1 MAQSAGDRHDLSRHL
16 YITFPETALKS
27 IGTHLFVVSAGKQAA
42 PKPRFERV
50 LARDLGLQETWFRD
64 AIFDNPELVIAPCRE
79 AGRVTADETWLPW
92 RIESNFGSGPID
104 VLLVSSY
111 GRIGIV
117 ETKLSYN
124 PQKRRE
130 VVAQVLDYAL
140 SLQDTDREDL
150 PELPASP
157 HAPDESDLV
166 DALQSGKF
174 LLVVAGDA
182 LDPRALRLSQALLA
196 RHLTN
201 EWDLAMIDLNVYREI
216 GADTLLVVP
225 ELLGT
230 VQADVRQV
238 VRVKVEGENPK
249 AKVVVE
255 HLSESDS
262 PAVQSRGSLLVSID
276 AFLEEAGRAAPHIL
290 PEIERI
296 VRAFEAVRSA
306 APGRIRLELKVGSM
320 NLYRV
325 GREGGQ
331 QRFLTIKT
339 DGRMFVLFSYL
350 RGAGHDEVADR
361 LLALSTP
368 FTVAPNQRRAY
379 TVVKAANVEALVG
392 FASQA
397 AGLMTQSA

>member
-1 MAQSAGDRHDLSRHL
+1 M
-16 YITFPETALKS
+16 KS
-27 IGTHLFVVSAGKQAA
+27 IGTHLFAVNAGKQAS

-140 SLQDTDREDL
+140 SLQDADREDL

-157 HAPDESDLV
+157 HAPDESDLA

-174 LLVVAGDA
+174 LLVIAGDA

-201 EWDLAMIDLNVYREI
+201 EWDLAMIDLNVYREV
-216 GADTLLVVP
+216 GTKELLMVP
-225 ELLGT
+225 ELLGN

-238 VRVKVEGENPK
+238 VRVKVEGENPR
-249 AKVVVE
+249 ARIVVE
-255 HLSESDS
+255 HVSESTAS
-262 PAVQSRGSLLVSID
+262 TERSANLVSVD
-276 AFLEEAGRAAPHIL
+276 AFLAEVAQKAPLRMQKIKA
-290 PEIERI
+290 IMD
-296 VRAFEAVRSA
+296 AFVQQSA
-306 APGRIRLELKVGSM
+306 ASSGVIHFELKIGSA
-320 NLYRV
+320 NLYWVAPTGMR
-325 GREGGQ
+325 R
-331 QRFLTIKT
+331 RFLSIKT
-339 DGRMFVLFSYL
+339 DGRLYVVFRYVEDAG
-350 RGAGHDEVADR
+350 GAELAHR
-361 LLALSTP
+361 LAALGSPWLSTSASGHRGEISIDDAP
-368 FTVAPNQRRAY
+368 IEAVTSFVAKACGMFRAIGP
-379 TVVKAANVEALVG
+379 A
-392 FASQA
+392 
-397 AGLMTQSA
+397 

>member
-1 MAQSAGDRHDLSRHL
+1 M
-16 YITFPETALKS
+16 KS
-27 IGTHLFVVSAGKQAA
+27 IGSQLFAVSAGKQAA
-42 PKPRFERV
+42 PTPRFERV
-50 LARDLGLQETWFRD
+50 LARDLGLQENWFRD
-64 AIFDNPELVIAPCRE
+64 AIFDNPRLVIAPCQE
-79 AGRVTADETWLPW
+79 AGRVPTDEVWLPW
-92 RIESNFGSGPID
+92 RIEVNFGSGPID

-140 SLQDTDREDL
+140 SLQDADRDDL
-150 PELPASP
+150 PELPLSP
-157 HAPDESDLV
+157 YAPDESDLM
-166 DALQSGKF
+166 DALQAGKF
-174 LLVVAGDA
+174 LLIIAGDA

-201 EWDLAMIDLNVYREI
+201 EWDLAMIDLNVYREVDA
-216 GADTLLVVP
+216 GSLLVVP

-255 HLSESDS
+255 HLSEGDGVSTH
-262 PAVQSRGSLLVSID
+262 SRGGLASVD
-276 AFLEEAGRAAPHIL
+276 AFLEEAGRTAPQIAT
-290 PEIERI
+290 EIERL
-296 VRAFEAVRSA
+296 VRSFEAACSR
-306 APGRIRLELKVGSM
+306 APGRVRMELKVGSM

-325 GREGGQ
+325 GGEGGQ

-339 DGRMFVLFSYL
+339 DGRVFVLFSYL
-350 RGAGHDEVADR
+350 RGAGHDEIADS
-361 LLALSTP
+361 LLASCKP
-368 FTVAPNQRRAY
+368 FTVATNKRRAY
-379 TVVKAANVEALVG
+379 TLVKKANVEKLVD
-392 FASQA
+392 FTSLA
-397 AGLMTQSA
+397 ATVMTGD

>member
-1 MAQSAGDRHDLSRHL
+1 M
-16 YITFPETALKS
+16 KS
-27 IGTHLFVVSAGKQAA
+27 IGTHLFAVNAGKQAA
-42 PKPRFERV
+42 PAPRFERV

-79 AGRVTADETWLPW
+79 AGRVTADEMWLPW

-157 HAPDESDLV
+157 HAPDESDLA

-174 LLVVAGDA
+174 LLVIAGDA

-216 GADTLLVVP
+216 GASSLLVVP

-230 VQADVRQV
+230 VQAEVRQV
-238 VRVKVEGENPK
+238 VRVKIEGQNPK
-249 AKVVVE
+249 ARVEVE
-255 HLSESDS
+255 HVTE
-262 PAVQSRGSLLVSID
+262 
-276 AFLEEAGRAAPHIL
+276 
-290 PEIERI
+290 
-296 VRAFEAVRSA
+296 
-306 APGRIRLELKVGSM
+306 
-320 NLYRV
+320 
-325 GREGGQ
+325 
-331 QRFLTIKT
+331 TT
-339 DGRMFVLFSYL
+339 
-350 RGAGHDEVADR
+350 ADR
-361 LLALSTP
+361 RTSNLASATD
-368 FTVAPNQRRAY
+368 FMGEVQRRAPAVADSVRRIVSLFEEEAKHGGIRMGFRKSTANLY
-379 TVVKAANVEALVG
+379 WVSPTGSERRFLSISHEGRVRVPFDYLEGAGRSDLAARLEALTLSLFNPRGRGQSAERRVDGTNVEDLLSFVRDACALMRT
-392 FASQA
+392 A
-397 AGLMTQSA
+397 

>member
-1 MAQSAGDRHDLSRHL
+1 M
-16 YITFPETALKS
+16 KS
-27 IGTHLFVVSAGKQAA
+27 IGTHLFAVNAGKQAA
-42 PKPRFERV
+42 PRPQFERV

-79 AGRVTADETWLPW
+79 AGRVTADEMWLPW

-157 HAPDESDLV
+157 HAPDESDLA

-174 LLVVAGDA
+174 LLVIAGDA

-216 GADTLLVVP
+216 GASGLLVVP

-230 VQADVRQV
+230 VQAEVRQV
-238 VRVKVEGENPK
+238 VRVKIEGQNPK
-249 AKVVVE
+249 ARVEVE
-255 HLSESDS
+255 HVTDTTTDRRSSNLTSATDFMGEVHRRAPAATDSVKRIISLFEAEAKHGNIRMGFRKSTANLYWVSPTGSERRFLSISHEGRVRVPFDYLEGAGRSDLAARLEALAL
-262 PAVQSRGSLLVSID
+262 PLFNPRGS
-276 AFLEEAGRAAPHIL
+276 G
-290 PEIERI
+290 
-296 VRAFEAVRSA
+296 
-306 APGRIRLELKVGSM
+306 
-320 NLYRV
+320 
-325 GREGGQ
+325 
-331 QRFLTIKT
+331 
-339 DGRMFVLFSYL
+339 
-350 RGAGHDEVADR
+350 
-361 LLALSTP
+361 
-368 FTVAPNQRRAY
+368 
-379 TVVKAANVEALVG
+379 
-392 FASQA
+392 
-397 AGLMTQSA
+397 QSAERKVDGANIEDLLSFVRDACAMMRAG